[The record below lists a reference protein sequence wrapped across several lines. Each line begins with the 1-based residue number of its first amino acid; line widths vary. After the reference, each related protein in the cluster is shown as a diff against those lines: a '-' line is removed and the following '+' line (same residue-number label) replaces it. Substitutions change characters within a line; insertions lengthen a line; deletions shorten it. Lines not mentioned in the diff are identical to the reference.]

1 MFYYSLVSYWEVSS
15 RYQGGVCK
23 EEKIMTQI
31 FQVPMKTVIIEK
43 GELKIF

>member
-23 EEKIMTQI
+23 EEKIMTQF
-31 FQVPMKTVIIEK
+31 FQIVVVEK